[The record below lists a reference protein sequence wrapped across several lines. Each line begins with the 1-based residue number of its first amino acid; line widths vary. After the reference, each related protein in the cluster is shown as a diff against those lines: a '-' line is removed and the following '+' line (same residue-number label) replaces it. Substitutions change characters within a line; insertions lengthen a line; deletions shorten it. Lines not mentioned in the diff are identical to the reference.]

1 MDQQEL
7 ITYLSQPETLQ
18 GQAIND
24 VEAVAQQYPYFGMA
38 QCLLTIAYQ
47 NEGDPRYDAQL
58 KKTACIVPN
67 RNNLRMFTV
76 MAKRRL
82 ELHKEALR
90 AKEAL
95 ETQKAKEAQKALE
108 AREALEAEKALE
120 AQEALE
126 AEKALEAQ
134 EALEAQKALEAK
146 ETEVSPVAVTLETPE
161 TETATSE
168 SFFRFVESR
177 EIERQQPSESVI
189 PEKMFIIPEI
199 DLRSGEEKLSDN
211 LKILDEKRKTLDEL
225 KAIVTARLKELEEEK
240 KKEED
245 GEKRTHQQMSRK
257 ELIDKFIAENPSISR
272 PKAEF
277 YNPISVAQNSTIDK
291 DDIVSETLAKV
302 YLKQGYFEK
311 AISIYEKL
319 SLNFPEKSIYF
330 AAQIEQIKASQ
341 TNNK

>member
-47 NEGDPRYDAQL
+47 NEGDPRYDTQL

-82 ELHKEALR
+82 ELHKEAL
-90 AKEAL
+90 
-95 ETQKAKEAQKALE
+95 EAQKALE
-108 AREALEAEKALE
+108 AK
-120 AQEALE
+120 
-126 AEKALEAQ
+126 

-146 ETEVSPVAVTLETPE
+146 ETEVSPVAVTLEPPK

>member
-47 NEGDPRYDAQL
+47 NEGDPRYDTQL

-82 ELHKEALR
+82 ELHKEAL
-90 AKEAL
+90 
-95 ETQKAKEAQKALE
+95 EAQKALE
-108 AREALEAEKALE
+108 AKEALE

-126 AEKALEAQ
+126 AK
-134 EALEAQKALEAK
+134 EALETK
-146 ETEVSPVAVTLETPE
+146 ETEVNPVAVTLETPE

>member
-47 NEGDPRYDAQL
+47 NEGDPRYDTQL

-126 AEKALEAQ
+126 A
-134 EALEAQKALEAK
+134 QKALEAK
-146 ETEVSPVAVTLETPE
+146 ETEVSPVAVTLEPPK

>member
-1 MDQQEL
+1 MEKQEL
-7 ITYLSQPETLQ
+7 IAYLSKPETLR
-18 GQAIND
+18 GKAVHD
-24 VEAVAQQYPYFGMA
+24 VESLAAQYPYFGMA

-47 NEGDPRYDAQL
+47 NEGDDRYDAQL
-58 KKTACIVPN
+58 KRTACIVPN

-82 ELHKEALR
+82 ELQMKSPAPVTIPVTAPE
-90 AKEAL
+90 EPVVTTPVEIPVNFPS
-95 ETQKAKEAQKALE
+95 ETI
-108 AREALEAEKALE
+108 
-120 AQEALE
+120 
-126 AEKALEAQ
+126 
-134 EALEAQKALEAK
+134 
-146 ETEVSPVAVTLETPE
+146 ETLHH
-161 TETATSE
+161 TETGEPSTAPQE
-168 SFFRFVESR
+168 SFFRFVEST
-177 EIERQQPSESVI
+177 EIARQPSPDTVI

-199 DLRSGEEKLSDN
+199 DLGSSEEKLSDD
-211 LKILDEKRKTLDEL
+211 LKILDEKRKSLDEL
-225 KAIVTARLKELEEEK
+225 KAIITARLRELEEEK
-240 KKEED
+240 KKVEE
-245 GEKRTHQQMSRK
+245 GVKPAPQKMSRK

-291 DDIVSETLAKV
+291 GDIVSETLAKV